1 MVKGIDLP
9 SDVFGFVEIGWIHA
23 VPKAFF
29 LLFFLKILD
38 RQLKFTIAITQ
49 MLVIVTKVLWRL
61 KGFRDV

>member
-1 MVKGIDLP
+1 MVKESIYLRMCLDLWRLG
-9 SDVFGFVEIGWIHA
+9 GFTQF
-23 VPKAFF
+23 PKHFF

-38 RQLKFTIAITQ
+38 KPLKFTIAITQ

>member
-1 MVKGIDLP
+1 MDSRSSLGV
-9 SDVFGFVEIGWIHA
+9 
-23 VPKAFF
+23 F

-61 KGFRDV
+61 KGFIDV